1 MIGGGN
7 DMMKHIKKG
16 FTLIELIVVMAIFS
30 ILMVGVMV
38 LIDPVSNMFK
48 NTAMSEKTYAYA
60 NNVQQYLQT
69 KLEYAEDVFVGSS
82 GKMGLTTDGGANS
95 EKLAEYVENFRK
107 NHFNEVVYTTDGE
120 NVNYV
125 NGKIHVVRLV
135 NKDGKMAGGTA
146 VKKGQITQRVYTF
159 NSKEDATVDKDDFD
173 EEVAELNPAFLDAKD
188 AAYDFSYSLGVSK
201 LVSKDK
207 SDLSPVT
214 PGALKSGA
222 DYKVLDKDYS
232 NSSSEIN
239 AARLA
244 LSIVLNKK
252 SSGTVECVNSAGVVP
267 YNYTAFTTPCAVQV
281 VNLPLTNIAHRN
293 GRSVG
298 AGVGQ
303 TRPMKDPTD
312 GKVRLQT
319 AGDSGYAFSMTS
331 LDDTVDFDQDI
342 YFIYCFTDEIDS

>member
-1 MIGGGN
+1 
-7 DMMKHIKKG
+7 
-16 FTLIELIVVMAIFS
+16 
-30 ILMVGVMV
+30 
-38 LIDPVSNMFK
+38 
-48 NTAMSEKTYAYA
+48 
-60 NNVQQYLQT
+60 
-69 KLEYAEDVFVGSS
+69 
-82 GKMGLTTDGGANS
+82 
-95 EKLAEYVENFRK
+95 
-107 NHFNEVVYTTDGE
+107 
-120 NVNYV
+120 
-125 NGKIHVVRLV
+125 
-135 NKDGKMAGGTA
+135 MAGGTA

-267 YNYTAFTTPCAVQV
+267 YNYTAFATPCAVQV